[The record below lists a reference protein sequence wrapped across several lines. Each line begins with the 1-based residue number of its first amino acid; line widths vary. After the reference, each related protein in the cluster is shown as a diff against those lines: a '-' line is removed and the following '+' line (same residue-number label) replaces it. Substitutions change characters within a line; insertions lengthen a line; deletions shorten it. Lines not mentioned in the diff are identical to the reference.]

1 MGTRSRIG
9 YELPDH
15 SVVSVYCHY
24 DGYVEVNG
32 RILVEHYQD
41 REAVEKLVA
50 GGSMSSLRTT
60 KTWESGIMK
69 DDDNNYIL
77 DENGQIQYTHSRD
90 PQPMYH
96 TERGDELDVQHTSFD
111 DFCSDMCGEEFVYL
125 YDLNGN
131 WKAWEIGWS
140 KEPTKRVDIPG
151 YMTA

>member
-41 REAVEKLVA
+41 RKAVKELID

-77 DENGQIQYTHSRD
+77 DENGQFQSTHTRD
-90 PQPMYH
+90 PQPLYY
-96 TERGDELDVQHTSFD
+96 TERGEELDVDHTSFD
-111 DFCSDMCGEEFVYL
+111 DFCSDRCGEEFVYW

>member
-15 SVVSVYCHY
+15 SVVSVYCHW
-24 DGYVEVNG
+24 DGYVEHNG

-41 REAVEKLVA
+41 REAVKELID

-60 KTWESGIMK
+60 QTWESEIMK
-69 DDDNNYIL
+69 DGRDYVL
-77 DENGQIQYTHSRD
+77 DENGQIQYTHTRE

-151 YMTA
+151 YMTV

>member
-15 SVVSVYCHY
+15 SVVSVYCHW
-24 DGYVEVNG
+24 DGYVEGNG

-41 REAVEKLVA
+41 REAVKELID

-60 KTWESGIMK
+60 QTWESEIMK
-69 DDDNNYIL
+69 DGRDYVL

-151 YMTA
+151 YMTV